1 MIEELLGQEM
11 ERACGRRPP
20 TLDGLLTFVQRFAP
34 GLAMRCVG
42 RPEDMGPGGIL
53 GLLLTARAGELGALG
68 SVALP
73 LDEHPWL
80 YGRGG
85 LRADVL
91 LVKPIQDRFQ
101 LQILEAK
108 YSKDGTDEVG
118 RKAVR
123 QADKSA
129 TALRAWMDLAELD
142 AYFRRR
148 LYDVL
153 IAHSAGR
160 PEREALARRLVEGA
174 ALEMSKTSEV
184 HIWVWSGDVAAQ
196 VSEEGGV
203 RTVVHPA
210 TETRERLSELATAP
224 AR

>member
-1 MIEELLGQEM
+1 M
-11 ERACGRRPP
+11 ERACGKRPP
-20 TLDGLLTFVQRFAP
+20 TLDGLLAFVQRFAP

-42 RPEDMGPGGIL
+42 RPGDMGPGGIL
-53 GLLLTARAGELGALG
+53 GLLLTARAGELRAPG

-91 LVKPIQDRFQ
+91 LVKPTQDRLE
-101 LQILEAK
+101 LQVLESK
-108 YSKDGTDEVG
+108 YSKDGADEVG

-123 QADKSA
+123 QANKSA
-129 TALRAWMDLAELD
+129 TALRAWLELAELGP
-142 AYFRRR
+142 YFRSR

-153 IAHSAGR
+153 IAHSADSPG
-160 PEREALARRLVEGA
+160 REALARRLVDGA
-174 ALEMSKTSEV
+174 PLEVSKTSEA
-184 HIWVWSGDVAAQ
+184 HIWIWSGDMTAQ

-203 RTVVHPA
+203 RTAVHPA
-210 TETRERLSELATAP
+210 NETREALSELANTP